1 MIELIK
7 AFPYDN
13 NYDYIKMFNTKQEQD
28 NYFNTL
34 DSIVIEKN
42 NYIKI
47 ENSFNV
53 EYDYDF
59 LVNEGVNYIVFNN
72 GYKDIYAF
80 IINKEYVRENL
91 TKLIYEVDV
100 IQTYMFDFSLNRS
113 FVERKKCS
121 IDEIVDF
128 DEGLNLGEH
137 IIENVELVFEK
148 ESQYFAMFNGFKEQQ
163 LIFEGG
169 ILKSVVDLP
178 FNTSKPLTTID
189 GIQYPLYFMPLKEQ
203 NEYAAATYSEI
214 GLGGS
219 SMNGYIVSKKIFR
232 FLKGYEGFGSYPYLD
247 SGGVPTYGY
256 GITENSG
263 FWDSLGDAPCSEIL
277 ASKVLAETIYN
288 NYARKLY
295 DKMENDG
302 VDMLSIK
309 RHHFDAFLSLCYN
322 GGIGAV
328 TDSSMYAKFLENPN
342 NPTIATDWL
351 TYYIRDNNGVEQQ
364 GLKDRRKAE
373 AQIYNNSIYEYRTI
387 VTLDDNG
394 TINGFITNN
403 NGNGYIPNELYG
415 DL

>member
-7 AFPYDN
+7 SFPYDN

-34 DSIVIEKN
+34 NSIVIEKN

-53 EYDYDF
+53 EYDYDY

-80 IINKEYVRENL
+80 IIKKEYVRENL
-91 TKLIYEVDV
+91 TRLIYEVDV

-128 DEGLNLGEH
+128 DDGLNIGEH

-163 LIFEGG
+163 LIFESG

-203 NEYAAATYSEI
+203 SEYAAATYSEI

-247 SGGVPTYGY
+247 SGGIPTYGY
-256 GITENSG
+256 GITESSG
-263 FWDSLGDAPCSEIL
+263 FWDSLGVAPCSETL
-277 ASKVLAETIYN
+277 ASKVLAEAIYN

-309 RHHFDAFLSLCYN
+309 RNHFDAFLSLCYN
-322 GGIGAV
+322 AGLGAV
-328 TDSSMYAKFLENPN
+328 TDSSMYAKFLKNPN

-351 TYYIRDNNGVEQQ
+351 TYYIRDNNGIEQQ

-373 AQIYNNSIYEYRTI
+373 AQIYNNSNYEYRTI

-394 TINGFITNN
+394 TINGYITNN
-403 NGNGYIPNELYG
+403 NGNGYIPSELYG